1 METAFFG
8 VGCLKY
14 IAVLAQNRVWAQ
26 DLANYF
32 TLKVKLLSLKRTD
45 MISKLVAALN
55 LANSEAIIV
64 SMPEAVV
71 IDATTA
77 VLTRWGAQRSDL
89 VGKPILKFGTGL
101 ISARLAEASAELNTN
116 SIDVCYTPPLGTALV
131 SRFKSQSLQDFGG
144 NYYLFI
150 GQSMTPEQTIAMQEN
165 EHRLSLALRSGGY
178 ALWDFNFTTKETY
191 NSVEMLETFG
201 TRVNGKPLDFQSFNE
216 LIHPDDRDKTMEDKI
231 RSASFGQDVFQTRYR
246 VKTTAGKYEWIETI
260 AGVIR
265 DPITSRPLKT
275 VGLCRNVDAQM
286 VSLERLK
293 ASERNLKRTQA
304 VAKLGSFSLRVD
316 SNVSRLTSEFADLIG
331 MANAMVH
338 PTLKTFIEMIEP
350 NDKERFSEALELA
363 KIGQHIKNL
372 EITVKLPS
380 GELTWFEVSMEP
392 ELDSA
397 AKVESIFGCC
407 QSVTERK
414 ALERKFQQAQK
425 MEAVGQLTGGIAH
438 DFNNLLMVVMGNL
451 QLVENLVKHD
461 ERATKRIRAATE
473 AAEKGSDLT
482 RRMLA
487 FSRQQTLQ
495 NKELTVN
502 ELIFSMQDML
512 SQALTAV
519 VELKI
524 MPGKDVWPIKADKT
538 MLETAILNLAIN
550 ARDAMAPKGGDLIVE
565 TANRSLNAEYC
576 ADHEDVHPG
585 DYVEISV
592 TDTGSG
598 IAPENIEKVFQPFF
612 TTKGPEK
619 GSGLGLSMI
628 YGFVK
633 QSGGHV
639 KIYSEIDHGTSVK
652 LYIPRMKSRLVEL
665 PEAHS
670 PSQLQ
675 QQILQELGSDAP
687 AVPTNYGTALAPK
700 SKPTI
705 LVVEDNDSVRDV
717 AAAMIEE
724 MGFDVLTAINGP
736 EGLKIIE
743 ERRDINLMI
752 SDVIM
757 AGGMNGPELVAKAMK
772 IRPKL
777 KVLFMSGYAPGSVR
791 LMQDLPDS
799 VELVNKPFT
808 RNDLTEKVRRALA
821 A

>member
-1 METAFFG
+1 MRKPKI
-8 VGCLKY
+8 L
-14 IAVLAQNRVWAQ
+14 N
-26 DLANYF
+26 
-32 TLKVKLLSLKRTD
+32 
-45 MISKLVAALN
+45 MIEHLISALN
-55 LANSEAIIV
+55 LANTEALVV
-64 SMPEAVV
+64 SMPEAVL
-71 IDATTA
+71 IDATSA
-77 VLTRWGAQRSDL
+77 VLGRWGTSRNEVL
-89 VGKPILKFGTGL
+89 GRPVLKFGVGL
-101 ISARLAEASAELNTN
+101 LSARQTEPNGTAEAAANIE
-116 SIDVCYTPPLGTALV
+116 VCYTPPLGKAIV
-131 SRFKSQSLQDFGG
+131 SRFKSQKLDIDGK
-144 NYYLFI
+144 NLYLLI
-150 GQSMTPEQTIAMQEN
+150 SQHMTAEQATAMEEN
-165 EHRLSLALRSGGY
+165 ERRLSLALRSGGY
-178 ALWDFNFTTKETY
+178 ALWDYNYETNETY
-191 NSVEMLETFG
+191 NSPEMLEVFG
-201 TRVNGKPLDFQSFNE
+201 QKVQGSTLDFHSFNG
-216 LIHPDDRDKTMEDKI
+216 LIHAEDRDKTLDEKI
-231 RSASFGQDVFQTRYR
+231 RTAPFGQDVFQTRYR
-246 VKTTAGKYEWIETI
+246 VKTTAGKYEWIEAI
-260 AGVIR
+260 AGVVR
-265 DPITSRPLKT
+265 DPKSGRPVKS
-275 VGLCRNVDAQM
+275 VGLCRNIDAQM

-293 ASERNLKRTQA
+293 ASERNLKRTQS

-316 SNVSRLTSEFADLIG
+316 SNVSRLTSEMADLIG

-338 PTLKTFIEMIEP
+338 PTLKSFIELIEP

-363 KIGQHIKNL
+363 KLGQHIKNL
-372 EITVKLPS
+372 EIAVKLPS
-380 GELTWFEVSMEP
+380 SEVTWFEVSMEP
-392 ELDSA
+392 EQGSHG
-397 AKVESIFGCC
+397 KVESVFGCC
-407 QSVTERK
+407 QSVTDRK
-414 ALERKFQQAQK
+414 ALERKYQQAQK

-502 ELIFSMQDML
+502 DLVFAMEDML
-512 SQALTAV
+512 AQALTASV
-519 VELKI
+519 SLKI
-524 MPGKDVWPIKADKT
+524 MPGADVWPIKADKV

-550 ARDAMAPKGGDLIVE
+550 ARDAMAPKGGDLIIE
-565 TANRSLNAEYC
+565 TANRTLTAEYC
-576 ADHEDVHPG
+576 MDLEDVNPG
-585 DYVEISV
+585 DYVEITV
-592 TDTGSG
+592 TDTGAG
-598 IAPENIEKVFQPFF
+598 ISPENIEKVFQPFF

-639 KIYSEIDHGTSVK
+639 KIYSEVGHGTSVK
-652 LYIPRMKSRLVEL
+652 LYIPRLKSRLVEL
-665 PEAHS
+665 PPEMNAAA
-670 PSQLQ
+670 
-675 QQILQELGSDAP
+675 LQEQIREELGVAADAP
-687 AVPTNYGTALAPK
+687 KPNYGSALSPK
-700 SKPTI
+700 SRPTI

-724 MGFDVLTAINGP
+724 MGFEVITAINGP
-736 EGLKIIE
+736 EGLKAIE
-743 ERRDINLMI
+743 ERRDINLVL

-757 AGGMNGPELVAKAMK
+757 AGGMNGPELAAKAMK

-799 VELVNKPFT
+799 IELVNKPFT

>member
-1 METAFFG
+1 M
-8 VGCLKY
+8 
-14 IAVLAQNRVWAQ
+14 IAQLIQ
-26 DLANYF
+26 
-32 TLKVKLLSLKRTD
+32 
-45 MISKLVAALN
+45 ALN
-55 LANSEAIIV
+55 VANTEALLV
-64 SMPEAVV
+64 SMTDSTV
-71 IDATTA
+71 IDVTEPL
-77 VLTRWGAQRSDL
+77 VGRWGATRAEL
-89 VGKPILKFGTGL
+89 IGKPLMKFGVGL
-101 ISARLAEASAELNTN
+101 ISARQIEKAPGSQSASEIEL
-116 SIDVCYTPPLGTALV
+116 CYTPPLGVAMV
-131 SRFKSQSLQDFGG
+131 SRFIPQPVELNGRKL
-144 NYYLFI
+144 YLFV
-150 GQSMTPEQTIAMQEN
+150 GQHLTTQQAALLAEN
-165 EHRLSLALRSGGY
+165 ETRLSLALRSGGY
-178 ALWDFNFTTKETY
+178 ALWDYNFESGETY
-191 NSVEMLETFG
+191 NSPEMLEIFG
-201 TRVNGKPLDFQSFNE
+201 RQVEDKKLDFHSFNA
-216 LIHPDDRDKTMEDKI
+216 LIHPDDRDKTIEEKI
-231 RSASFGQDVFQTRYR
+231 KQGSFGQEVFQTRYR
-246 VKTTAGKYEWIETI
+246 VKTTAGKYEWIESI

-265 DPITSRPLKT
+265 EPKTGRPVKS

-293 ASERNLKRTQA
+293 SSERNLKRTQA
-304 VAKLGSFSLRVD
+304 VAKLGSFSLRVE
-316 SNVSRLTSEFADLIG
+316 SNVSRLTSELADLIG
-331 MANAMVH
+331 MADAMVH
-338 PTLKTFIEMIEP
+338 PTLKTFVELIEVS
-350 NDKERFSEALELA
+350 DKERFSEALELA
-363 KIGQHIKNL
+363 KLGQHIKNL

-392 ELDSA
+392 EHDSNGN
-397 AKVESIFGCC
+397 VESIFGCC

-414 ALERKFQQAQK
+414 ALERKYQQAQK

-482 RRMLA
+482 KRMLA

-502 ELIFSMQDML
+502 DLVFAMQDML
-512 SQALTAV
+512 SQALTALV
-519 VELKI
+519 DLKI
-524 MPGKDVWPIKADKT
+524 IPGKDVWAIKADKT

-550 ARDAMAPKGGDLIVE
+550 ARDAMAPKGGDLIIE
-565 TANRSLNAEYC
+565 TNNRSLTMDYC
-576 ADHEDVHPG
+576 KDHEDVNPG

-592 TDTGSG
+592 TDTGAG

-639 KIYSEIDHGTSVK
+639 KIYSEVGHGTSVK
-652 LYIPRMKSRLVEL
+652 LYIPRLKSSAVNIPQAANVAEL
-665 PEAHS
+665 
-670 PSQLQ
+670 QG
-675 QQILQELGSDAP
+675 QIIQELGIQAEAQP
-687 AVPTNYGTALAPK
+687 VNYGNALEPK
-700 SKPTI
+700 SRPLI

-724 MGFDVLTAINGP
+724 MGFDVITAINGP
-736 EGLKIIE
+736 EGLKTIE
-743 ERRDINLMI
+743 ERRDINLVL

-757 AGGMNGPELVAKAMK
+757 AGGMNGPELAAKAMK

-799 VELVNKPFT
+799 IELVNKPFT
-808 RNDLTEKVRRALA
+808 RNDLTEKVKRALA

>member
-1 METAFFG
+1 M
-8 VGCLKY
+8 
-14 IAVLAQNRVWAQ
+14 IAQLIQ
-26 DLANYF
+26 
-32 TLKVKLLSLKRTD
+32 
-45 MISKLVAALN
+45 ALN
-55 LANSEAIIV
+55 IANTEALLVSVPDSIV
-64 SMPEAVV
+64 VDVTEP
-71 IDATTA
+71 
-77 VLTRWGAQRSDL
+77 LTGRWGANRAEL
-89 VGKPILKFGTGL
+89 LGKPVMKFGVGL
-101 ISARLAEASAELNTN
+101 ISARKLERQLGSDAPAEIE
-116 SIDVCYTPPLGTALV
+116 VCYTPPLGRALI
-131 SRFKSQSLQDFGG
+131 SRFKPQPLEIGG
-144 NYYLFI
+144 QQLYLFV
-150 GQSMTPEQTIAMQEN
+150 GQHMTTQQASTMAEN
-165 EHRLSLALRSGGY
+165 ETRLSLALRSSGY
-178 ALWDFNFTTKETY
+178 ALWDYNYETGETY
-191 NSVEMLETFG
+191 NSPEIIDIFGLKVED
-201 TRVNGKPLDFQSFNE
+201 KALDFHNFNL
-216 LIHPDDRDKTMEDKI
+216 LIHPDDRDKTLDEKI
-231 RSASFGQDVFQTRYR
+231 RQAPFGQEMFQTRYR

-265 DPITSRPLKT
+265 DPKTGRPAKS

-286 VSLERLK
+286 VSFERLK
-293 ASERNLKRTQA
+293 ASERNLKRTQS
-304 VAKLGSFSLRVD
+304 VAKLGSFSLRVE
-316 SNVSRLTSEFADLIG
+316 SNVSRLTSELADLIG
-331 MANAMVH
+331 MADAMVH
-338 PTLKTFIEMIEP
+338 PTLKTFIELVEVS
-350 NDKERFSEALELA
+350 DKERFSEALELA
-363 KIGQHIKNL
+363 KLGRHIKNL

-392 ELDSA
+392 ELDSNGR
-397 AKVESIFGCC
+397 VESIFGCC

-414 ALERKFQQAQK
+414 ALERKYQQAQK

-482 RRMLA
+482 KRMLA
-487 FSRQQTLQ
+487 FSRKQTLQ

-502 ELIFSMQDML
+502 DLVFAMEDML
-512 SQALTAV
+512 SQALTAIV
-519 VELKI
+519 DLKI
-524 MPGKDVWPIKADKT
+524 MPGKDVWAIKADKT

-550 ARDAMAPKGGDLIVE
+550 ARDAMAPKGGSLIIE
-565 TANRSLNAEYC
+565 TANRSLTAEYC
-576 ADHEDVHPG
+576 KDLEDVNPG

-592 TDTGSG
+592 TDTGAG

-639 KIYSEIDHGTSVK
+639 KIYSEVGHGTSVK
-652 LYIPRMKSRLVEL
+652 LYIPRMKSISVAMPQVANVAEL
-665 PEAHS
+665 
-670 PSQLQ
+670 QD
-675 QQILQELGSDAP
+675 QIIQELGIAASPQAI
-687 AVPTNYGTALAPK
+687 NYGSALEPK
-700 SKPTI
+700 SRPLI

-724 MGFDVLTAINGP
+724 MGFDVITAINGP
-736 EGLKIIE
+736 EGLKTIE
-743 ERRDINLMI
+743 ERRDINLVL

-757 AGGMNGPELVAKAMK
+757 AGGMNGPELASKAMK

-799 VELVNKPFT
+799 IELVNKPFT
-808 RNDLTEKVRRALA
+808 RNDLTEKVMRALA

>member
-1 METAFFG
+1 
-8 VGCLKY
+8 
-14 IAVLAQNRVWAQ
+14 
-26 DLANYF
+26 
-32 TLKVKLLSLKRTD
+32 
-45 MISKLVAALN
+45 MITQLIQALN
-55 LANSEAIIV
+55 IANTEALLV

-71 IDATTA
+71 IDVTA
-77 VLTRWGAQRSDL
+77 PLVTRWGAQHL
-89 VGKPILKFGTGL
+89 ELLGKPVLKFGVGL
-101 ISARLAEASAELNTN
+101 ISARQIEVSSGSNASHE
-116 SIDVCYTPPLGTALV
+116 IEVCYTPPLGRALV
-131 SRFKSQSLQDFGG
+131 SRFRPHKMLLEGKEL
-144 NYYLFI
+144 YLFI
-150 GQSMTPEQTIAMQEN
+150 SQHMTAQQAAAIAEN
-165 EHRLSLALRSGGY
+165 ETRLSLALRSGGY
-178 ALWDFNFTTKETY
+178 ALWDYNYETGETY
-191 NSVEMLETFG
+191 NSPEMLDIFG
-201 TRVNGKPLDFQSFNE
+201 HKVENKSLDFHSFDQ
-216 LIHPDDRDKTMEDKI
+216 LIHPDDRDKTLEEKI
-231 RSASFGQDVFQTRYR
+231 RKAPFSQEMFQTRYR

-265 DPITSRPLKT
+265 EPNSGRPSKS
-275 VGLCRNVDAQM
+275 VGLCRNIDSQM
-286 VSLERLK
+286 VSLERLR

-304 VAKLGSFSLRVD
+304 VAKLGSFSVRVE
-316 SNVSRLTSEFADLIG
+316 SNVSRLTSELADLIG
-331 MANAMVH
+331 LADAMVH
-338 PTLKTFIEMIEP
+338 PTLKTFIELIEP
-350 NDKERFSEALELA
+350 ADRERFSEALELA
-363 KIGQHIKNL
+363 KLGQHIKNL
-372 EITVKLPS
+372 EISVKLPS
-380 GELTWFEVSMEP
+380 SELTWFEVSMEP
-392 ELDSA
+392 ELDSSGQ
-397 AKVESIFGCC
+397 VESIFGCC

-482 RRMLA
+482 KRMLA

-502 ELIFSMQDML
+502 DLVFAMEDML
-512 SQALTAV
+512 SQALTATV
-519 VELKI
+519 DLKI
-524 MPGKDVWPIKADKT
+524 MPGQDVWPIKADKT

-550 ARDAMAPKGGDLIVE
+550 ARDAMAPKGGDLIIE
-565 TANRSLNAEYC
+565 TANRSLTMEYC
-576 ADHEDVHPG
+576 ADHEDVNPG

-592 TDTGSG
+592 TDTGAG

-639 KIYSEIDHGTSVK
+639 KIYSEVGHGTSVK
-652 LYIPRMKSRLVEL
+652 LYIPRMKSKITDL
-665 PEAHS
+665 PQAS
-670 PSQLQ
+670 NVLDIQA
-675 QQILQELGSDAP
+675 QIQHELGVSSQKL
-687 AVPTNYGTALAPK
+687 PTNYGNALEPK
-700 SKPTI
+700 SRPLI

-724 MGFDVLTAINGP
+724 MGFDVITAINGP
-736 EGLKIIE
+736 DGLKTIE
-743 ERRDINLMI
+743 ERRDINLVL

-757 AGGMNGPELVAKAMK
+757 AGGMNGPELAAKAMK
-772 IRPKL
+772 VRPKL
-777 KVLFMSGYAPGSVR
+777 KILFMSGYAPGSVR

-799 VELVNKPFT
+799 IELVNKPFT